1 MTNDPNNGRA
11 RPSKIDQIIDEAY
24 EEPRRNGVTAQ
35 EIFVCGLGTALLG
48 LALLN
53 ISALPGSLQAMGSV
67 MIFVGMLAMVLIRRK
82 L

>member
-1 MTNDPNNGRA
+1 MTNELKNGRA
-11 RPSKIDQIIDEAY
+11 RPSKVDQIIDEAF
-24 EEPRRNGVTAQ
+24 EQSDKHGVTAQ

-53 ISALPGSLQAMGSV
+53 IGALPGSLHAMGSV
-67 MIFVGMLAMVLIRRK
+67 MVFVGVVAMVLIRRK